1 MRDDERVFALAFN
14 KRETCAERPM
24 FRILTR
30 GRATLL
36 LAAAIVL
43 PSLPSGDPIPDG
55 LPMLRYRVGS
65 GAIIWRFALSPD
77 GQNIATTDEMG
88 RLRLR
93 PVGQAKGIERYLDVS
108 GQAQAMA
115 FSPDGR
121 FLAVGRVEPDVLLF
135 DLRKNNKQRSLG
147 IPIRDIRHLRFSPD
161 GQTLAVSSGH
171 APEILLWDIKA
182 GQPRMILRGHSAPVN
197 SMVFA
202 PDGQMLASSTGG
214 RDSDL
219 LVWDL
224 ATGRP
229 RHRLIATRVFALAY
243 SPDGRLLATANG
255 REKTVRIWDA
265 RTGRPLRPI
274 AGHVLP
280 VRSIAFSPDGRL
292 MTTAAGDGTASLW
305 CVATGRELRRLDAG
319 ADMLR
324 HITFSPDGRSLMATG
339 NDDDI
344 RLWDLSRLKITE

>member
-1 MRDDERVFALAFN
+1 MKRDNERDFG
-14 KRETCAERPM
+14 KRDIRAGRPV

-43 PSLPSGDPIPDG
+43 PSLPSDDPTPEG
-55 LPMLRYRVGS
+55 LPMLRYRGHS
-65 GAIIWRFALSPD
+65 GVVIWHFALSPD

-93 PVGQAKGIERYLDVS
+93 PVGQGKGIERDLDVS
-108 GQAQAMA
+108 GLAQDLA
-115 FSPDGR
+115 FSPDSR
-121 FLAVGRVEPDVLLF
+121 FLAVGRVESDVLLF

-147 IPIRDIRHLRFSPD
+147 IPIRDIRHLRFAPD
-161 GQTLAVSSGH
+161 GQTLAVTSGH
-171 APEILLWDIKA
+171 ATQILLWDIKA
-182 GQPRMILRGHSAPVN
+182 GQPRMILRGHSVPVN
-197 SMVFA
+197 NMVFA
-202 PDGQMLASSTGG
+202 PDGQMLASSAGLP
-214 RDSDL
+214 DQII

-229 RHRLIATRVFALAY
+229 RHRLIAKSAFALAY
-243 SPDGRLLATANG
+243 SPDGRLLAAANG
-255 REKTVRIWDA
+255 KEKTVRIWDA
-265 RTGRPLRPI
+265 RTGRPLPPI
-274 AGHVLP
+274 SRYVWP
-280 VRSIAFSPDGRL
+280 VRSMAFSPDGRL
-292 MTTAAGDGTASLW
+292 MATAAGDGTASLW

-339 NDDDI
+339 NDADI
-344 RLWDLSRLKITE
+344 RLWDLGHLKGSE